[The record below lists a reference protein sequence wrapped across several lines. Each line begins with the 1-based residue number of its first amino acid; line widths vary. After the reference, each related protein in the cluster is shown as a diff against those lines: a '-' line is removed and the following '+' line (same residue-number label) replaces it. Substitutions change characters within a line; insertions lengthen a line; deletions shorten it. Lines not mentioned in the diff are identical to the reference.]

1 MKTAVLFSLAFLV
14 LAIAFLEPA
23 SGCDC
28 LGFVNHF
35 KTLKAANA
43 ALKKHGFDEIPK
55 KLAAKGIG
63 AVCKGAESD
72 LLAVIKRI
80 PCDG

>member
-14 LAIAFLEPA
+14 LAIAFLNTA

-28 LGFVNHF
+28 VEFVSRF
-35 KTLKAANA
+35 KSLKAANA
-43 ALKKHGFDEIPK
+43 VLTKHGFDKIPK
-55 KLAAKGIG
+55 SLAAKGIG

>member
-43 ALKKHGFDEIPK
+43 ALKKHGFNEIPK
-55 KLAAKGIG
+55 KLADKGIG
-63 AVCKGAESD
+63 AVCAGAEKD
-72 LLAVIKRI
+72 LIAVIKRI
-80 PCDG
+80 PCE